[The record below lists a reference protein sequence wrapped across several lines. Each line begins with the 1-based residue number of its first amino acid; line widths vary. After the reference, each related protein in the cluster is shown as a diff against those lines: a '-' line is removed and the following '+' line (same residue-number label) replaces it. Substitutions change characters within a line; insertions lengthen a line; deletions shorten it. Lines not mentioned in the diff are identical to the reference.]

1 MKILHTEWNDTKGGQ
16 AKRVIMDLLLVRD
29 MGFHP
34 ILVCKQNSYLFNEAQ
49 KEGIKTYSLNFKG
62 LFSFSSYLKMYQVIK
77 KEKVDI
83 VHTHSSIDS
92 QTAMVVAKLLGK
104 KVLRSRHI
112 SLSKKPSVYYRLA
125 DKIVVTGEELVDEL
139 VSYGYDKKNIISIGS
154 YPDERHFDSVN
165 YPQKEEKSLVIGS
178 LIGTQPRKRP
188 MFLVQ
193 LAKDLKDSY
202 PDIKFMI
209 AGDGSSDHQK
219 KLQNEISKYDLK
231 NNVFFTGY
239 AEDPAKFLA
248 SIDIYICPS
257 KKEGLPQAVMQAL
270 MMGKAV
276 ISTDVGSVKQLNK
289 DENMIIVGLDDYE
302 SLKKQLIFL
311 LENNDVREKLG
322 IKSRKMMEENFS
334 RKIALIKLKKVY
346 MDLQKSL

>member
-1 MKILHTEWNDTKGGQ
+1 MKILHTEWNDAKGGQ

-29 MGFHP
+29 MGFQP
-34 ILVCKQNSYLFNEAQ
+34 ILVCKQDTYLYNEAQ

-62 LFSFSSYLKMYQVIK
+62 LFSFTSYLKMYQIIK
-77 KEKVDI
+77 KEQVDI

-104 KVLRSRHI
+104 KVVRSRHI

-139 VSYGYDKKNIISIGS
+139 VSYGYNKQNIVSIGS
-154 YPDERHFDSVN
+154 YPDERYFDSIN

-188 MFLVQ
+188 MLLIQ

-202 PDIKFMI
+202 PDIKFII
-209 AGDGSSDHQK
+209 AGDGSINHQK
-219 KLQNEISKYDLK
+219 KLQNEITKYHLED
-231 NNVFFTGY
+231 NVLFTGY
-239 AEDPAKFLA
+239 TDDPAKFLA
-248 SIDIYICPS
+248 TINIYICPS

-270 MMGKAV
+270 MMGKAAL
-276 ISTDVGSVKQLNK
+276 STDVGSVKQLNK

-302 SLKKQLIFL
+302 SLKEQLIFL
-311 LENNDVREKLG
+311 LNNKDIRKELG
-322 IKSRKMMEENFS
+322 TKSRKVMEENFS